1 VSWRSRDDGMVDFRV
16 CLPPEEAAV
25 LIAAITAAND
35 QFGAAAEQRTA
46 GECATADHKPDYSAA
61 DALLD
66 VARGFLATAPED
78 RSGEDR
84 TMVVV
89 HVAAEQLAGTAED
102 QKLPGASGLSC
113 RDGRSDRAGNG
124 APAGLRRGPAG
135 SDHRRARRCVG
146 ARPDPAVW
154 LSRSGVYQSPWGVP
168 SGIRNVQSAVGASN
182 GHALMDGGVV
192 APAQQDQIVEVGEAA
207 VDPGDDVGT
216 SKPSPPPTDRM
227 VRASGWLKPVTS

>member
-1 VSWRSRDDGMVDFRV
+1 VSWRSRDDGMVNFRV

-25 LIAAITAAND
+25 LIAEITAAND

-102 QKLPGASGLSC
+102 QKLPGTFPRERLTSRPTAFPRERHRPQPNDVRSVMSRRPVRSSRQRRAGWPATRTCWERSSTSTAMCWRSAGPGGLAEQVGRVPVPVGRAIGHQERPVGCRCVEWSC
-113 RDGRSDRAGNG
+113 PHGRRCGGTGTARSDC
-124 APAGLRRGPAG
+124 RG
-135 SDHRRARRCVG
+135 R
-146 ARPDPAVW
+146 
-154 LSRSGVYQSPWGVP
+154 
-168 SGIRNVQSAVGASN
+168 
-182 GHALMDGGVV
+182 
-192 APAQQDQIVEVGEAA
+192 
-207 VDPGDDVGT
+207 
-216 SKPSPPPTDRM
+216 
-227 VRASGWLKPVTS
+227 